1 MIHVKNAPH
10 IAGLRFRHFRG
21 ERDYPHLAAVLNA
34 SEAADQVERNVTAE
48 AIAKAFGQLV
58 NCDPYKDMILAE
70 VAGELVGYVRGEWG
84 DKNTGRGYEH
94 IGYLIPQWRRKGIGG
109 AMLAWM
115 ENRLFEIA
123 SAHPKEEAK
132 FFQVAVTQHQTGTA
146 ILLERAGYRAVRYFF
161 EMVRPTLEDIPASPL
176 PDGLELRPV
185 TPDHYPAIWKATD
198 ETSREEWG
206 YRESAEGEYEEWQRS
221 PRFQPHLWQ
230 IAWDAATDEVV
241 GHVLTFID
249 EERNEQFNRKRGYTE
264 GIGVDQ
270 RWRRRGV
277 ARALIA
283 RSLQAQKE
291 AGMTESALIADSA
304 NASRATSLY
313 ESCGFQVV
321 KRITIYRKPFIV
333 I

>member
-21 ERDYPHLAAVLNA
+21 ERDYPHLAAVLSA
-34 SEAADQVERNVTAE
+34 SEAADGIERKVTAE
-48 AIAKAFGQLV
+48 DLAKAYQRLV
-58 NCDPYKDMILAE
+58 NCDPYKDMLIAE
-70 VAGELVGYVRGEWG
+70 VAGEAVGYVRGEWG

-94 IGYLIPQWRRKGIGG
+94 SGFLVPHWRRKGIGH
-109 AMLAWM
+109 AMLDWA
-115 ENRLFEIA
+115 EKRLFEIA

-132 FFQVAVTQHQTGTA
+132 FFQVAVAQSQEGTA

-161 EMVRPTLEDIPASPL
+161 QMVRPTLDDIPVSPF

-185 TPDHYPAIWKATD
+185 TPAHYPAVWKAVD

-206 YRESAEGEYEEWQRS
+206 YRESAEGEYEEWLES

-230 IAWDAATDEVV
+230 IAWDTATDEVV
-241 GHVLTFID
+241 GHVLTLID
-249 EERNEQFNRKRGYTE
+249 EERNAQFNRKRGYTE
-264 GIGVDQ
+264 GIGVDR

-291 AGMTESALIADSA
+291 AGMTESALMAHSA
-304 NASRATSLY
+304 NASGATSLY

-321 KRITIYRKPFIV
+321 KRIAIYRKPFIV

>member
-1 MIHVKNAPH
+1 MIHIKNAPH

-21 ERDYPHLAAVLNA
+21 ERDYPLLAAVMNA
-34 SEAADQVERNVTAE
+34 SEAADRSERIVTAE
-48 AIAKAFGQLV
+48 DLARAYQRLI
-58 NCDPYKDMILAE
+58 NCDPYKDMLIAE
-70 VAGELVGYVRGEWG
+70 VAGEVVGYVRGEWG

-94 IGYLIPQWRRKGIGG
+94 VGYLVPHWRRKGIGR
-109 AMLAWM
+109 AMLDWA
-115 ENRLFEIA
+115 EKRLFEIA

-132 FFQVAVTQHQTGTA
+132 FFQVAVTQNQTGTSS
-146 ILLERAGYRAVRYFF
+146 LLERAGYRVARYFF
-161 EMVRPTLEDIPASPL
+161 EMVRPTLDDIPASPL

-185 TPDHYPAIWKATD
+185 TPAHYPAVWQAAD

-206 YRESAEGEYEEWQRS
+206 YRESAEGEYEEWQKS

-230 IAWDAATDEVV
+230 IAWATATNEVV

-249 EERNEQFNRKRGYTE
+249 EERNAQFNRKRGHTE
-264 GIGVDQ
+264 GIGVDR

-283 RSLQAQKE
+283 RSLQAQKD

-304 NASRATSLY
+304 NASGATSLY
-313 ESCGFQVV
+313 ESCGFQIV
-321 KRITIYRKPFIV
+321 KRIAIYRKPFIV